1 MNAVDQ
7 SLMKKLQSLPP
18 EQVAVVED
26 FVDFL
31 QHRES
36 ERGLVEAAS
45 RLAEPS
51 FQTLWDNPHDADYD
65 RL

>member
-1 MNAVDQ
+1 MDAVDQ
-7 SLMKKLQSLPP
+7 SLIKKLQSLSP
-18 EQVAVVED
+18 EKVAAVED

-31 QHRES
+31 QHGES

-45 RLAEPS
+45 RIAEPS